1 MKKRVQILLF
11 LSLVLAGAAQ
21 AQGYMATKTML
32 DSLKVG
38 KFHGTAALG
47 AKVEQ
52 TDNLK
57 IEINAALECMVP
69 FKRHK
74 LRFAGN
80 YSYNVINMVDN
91 GNKGYFYVAGDFYQF
106 SIKEKSR
113 YKTPVYFSA
122 IGGYQFDY
130 CRSMHDRLFFGAMAT
145 FQPLREHKHLC
156 LEPAVGVIMD
166 FKYWDIFGAP
176 KQQSLRDY
184 YNDIIVNSYT
194 GVAEYLAVD
203 PAGYKWEYD
212 PSLGI
217 SVNFMGDWDKVAF
230 NLFVMLE
237 QPLIK
242 QFKRND
248 TLEEELIKEV
258 FPQYY
263 HLYNSNYLPMVTV
276 DAQLS
281 IELTKKFKLL
291 LKGDFLWDGG
301 QLPRGGDSPSKKYS
315 VTDPYNPNQTI
326 ELGARCMRYC
336 WTLGFAV
343 TW

>member
-69 FKRHK
+69 FQRHK

-80 YSYNVINMVDN
+80 YSYNVINMIDN

-113 YKTPVYFSA
+113 YKTPVFFSA

-130 CRSMHDRLFFGAMAT
+130 CRNLHDRLFFGAMAT
-145 FQPLREHKHLC
+145 FQPLREHEHLC
-156 LEPAVGVIMD
+156 LEPSVGMIMD
-166 FKYWDIFGAP
+166 FKYWNIFGAP
-176 KQQSLRDY
+176 SQQSLRDF
-184 YNDIIVNSYT
+184 YNGLTNPV
-194 GVAEYLAVD
+194 VKQYLDVD
-203 PAGYKWEYD
+203 PAGMKWEYD
-212 PSLGI
+212 PLLSVG
-217 SVNFMGDWDKVAF
+217 VNFMGEWDKVAF
-230 NLFVMLE
+230 NLFALLA
-237 QPLIK
+237 QPVIK
-242 QFKRND
+242 QFERHD
-248 TLEEELIKEV
+248 VTEDYLLAYY
-258 FPQYY
+258 PQFY

-281 IELTKKFKLL
+281 IELTQKFRLL

-301 QLPRGGDSPSKKYS
+301 QLPRGGDSPSKIYS
-315 VTDPYNPNQTI
+315 VPDPNDSSKQIP
-326 ELGARCMRYC
+326 LGARCMRYC